1 MNTYSKF
8 SGKTKVVLFFIL
20 LVLRFSLYAQDQK
33 VADSLAIIYKKG
45 GNDNAT
51 QLELLRN
58 LAFNEL
64 NDLSLAINY
73 SNELI
78 VLSKKEKNDLY
89 LFRGYYLRGNKL
101 KLKGNL
107 QEALSDFV
115 QAIKIA
121 QNSDN
126 FVGQGISYMA
136 MANVFSVMKDTK
148 KAYAYYEKAI
158 AILRKSNEPLKLAS
172 ALSNLGD
179 EYLKNNQ
186 LELSLKYFSESGKYF
201 EKADYTSGKA
211 YTLGNM
217 GVIYFKQGK
226 NKAAESNLIQA
237 IQSLETIEDFYGISE
252 YLIHLSDIYIQQNKW
267 DKAIQSA
274 TRSYQLATKKGY
286 KDQISSASLQL
297 SKIYEKTQKSSLSLS
312 YFKNYVAYKD
322 SVSNIKTVQELA
334 DLRTNFE
341 VSKKQAE
348 VNLLEKE
355 SEIQKL
361 TAKKQQNV
369 IYATAV
375 AIFLIS
381 LLVVGLFRR
390 YQFIKKTNAIIE
402 TEKNRSNALL
412 LNILPEE
419 TAVELKNS
427 GKVMAKKFDSVTVL
441 FTDFV
446 GFTAYAEN
454 LPPEKLVES
463 IDYYFSKFDAII
475 DKYNLEKIKT
485 VGDAYMCAGGLPFVT
500 TDHAYKMVLAAQEII
515 DFVTRSKNTKE
526 SMHVRF
532 DIRIGI
538 NTGPVVAGVVGTKKF
553 AYDIWGDTVN
563 TASRMESN
571 SESGKINISENTFE
585 LVKDCFDCEFRG
597 AIEVKNRGKMNMYF
611 VNQAI

>member
-1 MNTYSKF
+1 MTTLSKI
-8 SGKTKVVLFFIL
+8 SGKARVALFFIL
-20 LVLRFSLYAQDQK
+20 LVLGIPLYAQNQK

-45 GNDNAT
+45 GNATAT

-64 NDLSLAINY
+64 NDLSLAIKY

-78 VLSKKEKNDLY
+78 ALSKKEKNDLY
-89 LFRGYYLRGNKL
+89 LFRGYYLRGSKL

-107 QEALSDFV
+107 HEALSDFML
-115 QAIKIA
+115 AIKIA
-121 QNSDN
+121 QNSAN
-126 FVGQGISYMA
+126 VVGEGVSYMA
-136 MANVFSVMKDTK
+136 MANVFSVMKETK

-158 AILRKSNEPLKLAS
+158 VILRKSNEPLKLAS

-186 LELSLKYFSESGKYF
+186 LEQALVYFSESGKYF
-201 EKADYTSGKA
+201 KKANYTSGIA

-217 GVIYFKQGK
+217 GVIYFKQGN
-226 NKAAESNLIQA
+226 NKEAEDNLTHA

-252 YLIHLSDIYIQQNKW
+252 YLIHLSDIYTKEQKL
-267 DKAIQSA
+267 DKAIKAA
-274 TRSYQLATKKGY
+274 TRSYQLATKNGY

-297 SKIYEKTQKSSLSLS
+297 SKLYEMTKKSSLSLS

-341 VSKKQAE
+341 VSKKQAQ

-355 SEIQKL
+355 TEIQQLK
-361 TAKKQQNV
+361 AKKQQNI
-369 IYATAV
+369 IYATVV
-375 AIFLIS
+375 AIVLIIV
-381 LLVVGLFRR
+381 LVISLFRR
-390 YQFIKKTNAIIE
+390 YQFIKKTKAIIE
-402 TEKNRSNALL
+402 NEKNRSNALL

-419 TAVELKNS
+419 TASELMAS
-427 GKVMAKKFDSVTVL
+427 GKVLAKKFESVTVL

-446 GFTAYAEN
+446 GFTAYAEK
-454 LPPEKLVES
+454 LPPEKLVERV
-463 IDYYFSKFDAII
+463 DFYFSKFDEII
-475 DKYNLEKIKT
+475 EKYDLEKIKT
-485 VGDAYMCAGGLPFVT
+485 VGDAYMCAGGLPFET
-500 TDHAYKMVLAAQEII
+500 QDHAYKMILAAQEII
-515 DFVTRSKNTKE
+515 KFVAESAKE
-526 SMHVRF
+526 TQAQNHF
-532 DIRIGI
+532 QIRIGI

-571 SESGKINISENTFE
+571 SEPGKINISQNTFD
-585 LVKDCFDCEFRG
+585 LVKEQFQFEYRG

-611 VNQAI
+611 VQ

>member
-1 MNTYSKF
+1 MTTLSKI
-8 SGKTKVVLFFIL
+8 SGKARVALFFIL
-20 LVLRFSLYAQDQK
+20 LVLGIPLYAQNQK

-45 GNDNAT
+45 GNATAT

-64 NDLSLAINY
+64 NDLSLAIKY

-78 VLSKKEKNDLY
+78 ALSKKEKNDLY
-89 LFRGYYLRGNKL
+89 LFRGYYLRGSKL

-107 QEALSDFV
+107 HEALSDFML
-115 QAIKIA
+115 AIKIA
-121 QNSDN
+121 QNSAN
-126 FVGQGISYMA
+126 VVGEGVSYMA
-136 MANVFSVMKDTK
+136 MANVFSVMKETK

-158 AILRKSNEPLKLAS
+158 VILRKSNEPLKLAS

-186 LELSLKYFSESGKYF
+186 LEQALVYFSESGKYF
-201 EKADYTSGKA
+201 KKADYTSGIA

-217 GVIYFKQGK
+217 GVIYFKQGN
-226 NKAAESNLIQA
+226 NKEAENNLTHA

-252 YLIHLSDIYIQQNKW
+252 YLIHLSDIYTKEQKL
-267 DKAIQSA
+267 DKAIKAA
-274 TRSYQLATKKGY
+274 TRSYQLATKNGY

-297 SKIYEKTQKSSLSLS
+297 SKLYEMTKKSSLSLS

-341 VSKKQAE
+341 VSKKQAQ

-355 SEIQKL
+355 TEIQQLK
-361 TAKKQQNV
+361 AKKQQNI
-369 IYATAV
+369 IYATVV
-375 AIFLIS
+375 AIVLIIV
-381 LLVVGLFRR
+381 LVIGLFRR
-390 YQFIKKTNAIIE
+390 YQFIKKTKAIIE
-402 TEKNRSNALL
+402 NEKNRSNALL

-419 TAVELKNS
+419 TASELMAS
-427 GKVMAKKFDSVTVL
+427 GKVLAKKFESVTVL

-446 GFTAYAEN
+446 GFTAYAEK
-454 LPPEKLVES
+454 LPPEKLVERV
-463 IDYYFSKFDAII
+463 DFYFSKFDEII
-475 DKYNLEKIKT
+475 EKYDLEKIKT
-485 VGDAYMCAGGLPFVT
+485 VGDAYMCAGGLPFET
-500 TDHAYKMVLAAQEII
+500 QDHAYKMILAAQEII
-515 DFVTRSKNTKE
+515 KFVAESAKE
-526 SMHVRF
+526 TQAQNHF
-532 DIRIGI
+532 QIRIGI

-571 SESGKINISENTFE
+571 SEPGKINISQNTFD
-585 LVKDCFDCEFRG
+585 LVKEQFQFEYRG

-611 VNQAI
+611 VQ

>member
-361 TAKKQQNV
+361 KAKKQQNV

-402 TEKNRSNALL
+402 IEKNRSNALL

>member
-1 MNTYSKF
+1 MCF
-8 SGKTKVVLFFIL
+8 VMLLAVGTKLQ
-20 LVLRFSLYAQDQK
+20 AQDQK

-45 GNDNAT
+45 GNTTAV

-64 NDLSLAINY
+64 NDLTLAIKY
-73 SNELI
+73 TNELI
-78 VLSKKEKNDLY
+78 VLSRKSKNDLY

-107 QEALSDFV
+107 QEALSDFLL
-115 QAIKIA
+115 AIKIA
-121 QNSDN
+121 QNSKN
-126 FVGQGISYMA
+126 LVGEGVTYMA

-148 KAYAYYEKAI
+148 KAYSYYEKAI

-186 LELSLKYFSESGKYF
+186 LAQALEYFSESGTYF
-201 EKADYTSGKA
+201 EKSGYTSGIA

-226 NKAAESNLIQA
+226 NKEAESNLNQA
-237 IQSLETIEDFYGISE
+237 IQSLESIEDFYGISE
-252 YLIHLSDIYIQQNKW
+252 YLIHLSDIYSKQNNW
-267 DKAIQSA
+267 SKALSA
-274 TRSYQLATKKGY
+274 AKRSYQLAVKNGY
-286 KDQISSASLQL
+286 KDQISTSSLQL
-297 SKIYEKTQKSSLSLS
+297 SKIYESTHKSNLSLS
-312 YFKNYVAYKD
+312 YFKKYVAYKD
-322 SVSNIKTVQELA
+322 SVSNVKMVQDLA

-348 VNLLEKE
+348 VNILEKE

-361 TAKKQQNV
+361 LAKKQRNV
-369 IYATAV
+369 IYATVV
-375 AIFLIS
+375 AIILIS

-402 TEKNRSNALL
+402 SEKNRSNALL

-419 TAVELKNS
+419 TAAELKQS
-427 GKVMAKKFDSVTVL
+427 GSVRAKKFDSVSVL

-454 LPPEKLVES
+454 LSPEKLVES
-463 IDYYFSKFDAII
+463 VDYYFSKFDAII
-475 DKYNLEKIKT
+475 EKYDLEKIKT
-485 VGDAYMCAGGLPFVT
+485 IGDAYMCAGGLPFET
-500 TDHAYKMVLAAQEII
+500 NDHAYKMILAAQEII
-515 DFVTRSKNTKE
+515 HCVALAKTERDVS
-526 SMHVRF
+526 HVRF

-538 NTGPVVAGVVGTKKF
+538 STGPVVAGVVGTKKF

-571 SESGKINISENTFE
+571 SETGKINISEATFE
-585 LVKDCFDCEFRG
+585 LVKDRFACEYRG
-597 AIEVKNRGKMNMYF
+597 NIEVKNRGRMNMYF
-611 VNQAI
+611 IKQTL

>member
-1 MNTYSKF
+1 MCF
-8 SGKTKVVLFFIL
+8 VMLLAVGTKLQ
-20 LVLRFSLYAQDQK
+20 AQDQK

-45 GNDNAT
+45 GNTTAV

-64 NDLSLAINY
+64 NDLTLAIKY
-73 SNELI
+73 TNELI
-78 VLSKKEKNDLY
+78 VLSRKSKNDLY

-107 QEALSDFV
+107 QEALSDFLL
-115 QAIKIA
+115 AIKIA
-121 QNSDN
+121 QNSKN
-126 FVGQGISYMA
+126 LVGEGVTYMA

-148 KAYAYYEKAI
+148 KAYSYYEKAI

-186 LELSLKYFSESGKYF
+186 LVQALEYFSESGTYF
-201 EKADYTSGKA
+201 EKSGYTSGIA

-217 GVIYFKQGK
+217 GVIYLKQGK
-226 NKAAESNLIQA
+226 NKEAENNLKQA
-237 IQSLETIEDFYGISE
+237 IQSLESIEDFYGISE
-252 YLIHLSDIYIQQNKW
+252 YLIHLSDIYSKQNNW
-267 DKAIQSA
+267 SKALSA
-274 TRSYQLATKKGY
+274 AKRSYQLAVKNGY
-286 KDQISSASLQL
+286 KDQISTSSLQL
-297 SKIYEKTQKSSLSLS
+297 SKIYESTHKSNLSLS
-312 YFKNYVAYKD
+312 YFKKYVAYKD
-322 SVSNIKTVQELA
+322 SVSNVKMVQDLA

-348 VNLLEKE
+348 VNILEKE

-361 TAKKQQNV
+361 LAKKQQNV
-369 IYATAV
+369 IYATVV
-375 AIFLIS
+375 AIILIS

-402 TEKNRSNALL
+402 SEKNRSNALL

-419 TAVELKNS
+419 TAAELKQS
-427 GKVMAKKFDSVTVL
+427 GSVRAKKFDSVSVL

-454 LPPEKLVES
+454 LSPEKLVES
-463 IDYYFSKFDAII
+463 VDYYFSKFDDII
-475 DKYNLEKIKT
+475 EKYDLEKIKT
-485 VGDAYMCAGGLPFVT
+485 IGDAYMCAGGLPFET
-500 TDHAYKMVLAAQEII
+500 NDHAYKMILAAQEII
-515 DFVTRSKNTKE
+515 NCVALAKNE
-526 SMHVRF
+526 RDVFHVRF

-538 NTGPVVAGVVGTKKF
+538 STGPVVAGVVGTKKF

-571 SESGKINISENTFE
+571 SETGKINISEATFE
-585 LVKDCFDCEFRG
+585 LVKDRFACEYRG
-597 AIEVKNRGKMNMYF
+597 NIEVKNRGRMNMYF
-611 VNQAI
+611 IKQTL

>member
-1 MNTYSKF
+1 LNTFSKI
-8 SGKTKVVLFFIL
+8 SGKTRVALFFIL
-20 LVLRFSLYAQDQK
+20 LVWGIPLCAQDQK

-45 GNDNAT
+45 GNDIAT

-64 NDLSLAINY
+64 NDLSLAIKY

-107 QEALSDFV
+107 QEALRDFML
-115 QAIKIA
+115 AIKIA
-121 QNSDN
+121 QNSAN
-126 FVGQGISYMA
+126 LVGEGVSYMA

-158 AILRKSNEPLKLAS
+158 VILRKSNEPLKLAS

-186 LELSLKYFSESGKYF
+186 LEQSLEYFSESGKYF
-201 EKADYTSGKA
+201 KKADYTSGIA

-226 NKAAESNLIQA
+226 NKEAENNLIQA

-252 YLIHLSDIYIQQNKW
+252 YLIHLSDIYIKQKKW

-274 TRSYQLATKKGY
+274 TRSYQLATQKGY

-297 SKIYEKTQKSSLSLS
+297 SKLYETTKKSSLSLS

-361 TAKKQQNV
+361 KAKKQQNV
-369 IYATAV
+369 IYGTAV
-375 AIFLIS
+375 AICLIS

-390 YQFIKKTNAIIE
+390 YQFIKRTNAIIE
-402 TEKNRSNALL
+402 AEKNRSNALL

-419 TAVELKNS
+419 TAAELKES
-427 GKVMAKKFDSVTVL
+427 GSVLAKKFDSVTVL

-446 GFTAYAEN
+446 GFTTYAEN

-463 IDYYFSKFDAII
+463 VDYYFSNFDAII
-475 DKYNLEKIKT
+475 DKYDLEKIKT

-500 TDHAYKMVLAAQEII
+500 SDHAYKMILAAQEII
-515 DFVTRSKNTKE
+515 DFVARSKTENDTLQ
-526 SMHVRF
+526 VRF

-571 SESGKINISENTFE
+571 SETGKINISENTFE
-585 LVKDCFDCEFRG
+585 LVKDRFDCEFRG

>member
-1 MNTYSKF
+1 MTILSKI
-8 SGKTKVVLFFIL
+8 SGKARVALFFIL
-20 LVLRFSLYAQDQK
+20 LVLGIPLYAQNQK

-45 GNDNAT
+45 GNATAT

-64 NDLSLAINY
+64 NDLSLAIKY

-78 VLSKKEKNDLY
+78 ALSKKEKNDLY
-89 LFRGYYLRGNKL
+89 LFRGYYLRGSKL

-107 QEALSDFV
+107 HEALSDFML
-115 QAIKIA
+115 AIKIA
-121 QNSDN
+121 QNSAN
-126 FVGQGISYMA
+126 VVGEGVSYMA
-136 MANVFSVMKDTK
+136 MANVFSVMKETK

-158 AILRKSNEPLKLAS
+158 VILRKSNEPLKLAS

-186 LELSLKYFSESGKYF
+186 LEQALVYFSESGKYF
-201 EKADYTSGKA
+201 KKADYTSGIA

-217 GVIYFKQGK
+217 GVIYFKQGN
-226 NKAAESNLIQA
+226 NKEAENNLTHA

-252 YLIHLSDIYIQQNKW
+252 YLIHLSDIYTKEQKL
-267 DKAIQSA
+267 DKAIKVA
-274 TRSYQLATKKGY
+274 TRSYQLATKNGY

-297 SKIYEKTQKSSLSLS
+297 SKLYEMTKKSSLSLS

-341 VSKKQAE
+341 VSKKQAQ

-355 SEIQKL
+355 TEIQQLK
-361 TAKKQQNV
+361 AKKQQNI
-369 IYATAV
+369 IYATVV
-375 AIFLIS
+375 AIILIIV
-381 LLVVGLFRR
+381 LVIGLFRR
-390 YQFIKKTNAIIE
+390 YQFIKKTKAIIE
-402 TEKNRSNALL
+402 NEKNRSNALL

-419 TAVELKNS
+419 TASELMAS
-427 GKVMAKKFDSVTVL
+427 GKVLAKKFESVTVL

-446 GFTAYAEN
+446 GFTAYAEK
-454 LPPEKLVES
+454 LPPEKLVERV
-463 IDYYFSKFDAII
+463 DFYFSKFDEII
-475 DKYNLEKIKT
+475 EKYDLEKIKT
-485 VGDAYMCAGGLPFVT
+485 VGDAYMCAGGLPFET
-500 TDHAYKMVLAAQEII
+500 QDHAYKMILAAQEII
-515 DFVTRSKNTKE
+515 KFVVESAKE
-526 SMHVRF
+526 TQAQNHF
-532 DIRIGI
+532 QIRIGI

-571 SESGKINISENTFE
+571 SEPGKINISQNTFD
-585 LVKDCFDCEFRG
+585 LVKEQFQFEYRG

-611 VNQAI
+611 VQ

>member
-1 MNTYSKF
+1 MTTLSKI
-8 SGKTKVVLFFIL
+8 SGKARVALFFIL
-20 LVLRFSLYAQDQK
+20 LVWSISSYAQNQK

-45 GNDNAT
+45 GNDTAA

-64 NDLSLAINY
+64 NDLPLAIKY

-89 LFRGYYLRGNKL
+89 LFRGYYLRGSKL

-107 QEALSDFV
+107 HEALSDFML
-115 QAIKIA
+115 AIKIA
-121 QNSDN
+121 QNSAN
-126 FVGQGISYMA
+126 VVGEGVSYMA
-136 MANVFSVMKDTK
+136 MANVFSVMKETK

-158 AILRKSNEPLKLAS
+158 VILRKSNEPLKLAS

-186 LELSLKYFSESGKYF
+186 LEQALNYFSESGKYF
-201 EKADYTSGKA
+201 KKADYTSGIA

-217 GVIYFKQGK
+217 GVIYFKQGN
-226 NKAAESNLIQA
+226 NKEAENNLTHA

-252 YLIHLSDIYIQQNKW
+252 YLIHLSDIYTKEQKL
-267 DKAIQSA
+267 DKAIKAA
-274 TRSYQLATKKGY
+274 TRSYQLATKNGY

-297 SKIYEKTQKSSLSLS
+297 SKLYEMTKKSSLSLS

-341 VSKKQAE
+341 VSKKQAQ

-355 SEIQKL
+355 TEIQQLK
-361 TAKKQQNV
+361 AKKQQNI
-369 IYATAV
+369 IYATVV
-375 AIFLIS
+375 AIVLIIM
-381 LLVVGLFRR
+381 LVIGLFRR
-390 YQFIKKTNAIIE
+390 YQFIKKTKAIIE
-402 TEKNRSNALL
+402 NEKNRSNALL

-419 TAVELKNS
+419 TASELMAS
-427 GKVMAKKFDSVTVL
+427 GKVLAKKFESVTVL

-446 GFTAYAEN
+446 GFTAYAEK
-454 LPPEKLVES
+454 LPPEKLVERV
-463 IDYYFSKFDAII
+463 DFYFSKFDEII
-475 DKYNLEKIKT
+475 EKYDLEKIKT
-485 VGDAYMCAGGLPFVT
+485 VGDAYMCAGGLPFET
-500 TDHAYKMVLAAQEII
+500 QDHAYKMILAAQEII
-515 DFVTRSKNTKE
+515 KFVSEIAKE
-526 SMHVRF
+526 TQAQNHF
-532 DIRIGI
+532 QIRIGI

-571 SESGKINISENTFE
+571 SEPGKINISQNTFD
-585 LVKDCFDCEFRG
+585 LVKEHFQFEYRG

-611 VNQAI
+611 VK